1 MPAGT
6 DIDIDK
12 EIDIETGT
20 DIDIDPVREMK
31 YGTDSKRGERYRK
44 SRPGRGRRRRR
55 KRTSLFGKNIGFQT
69 GFFRFQLGL
78 HKAFVGRDDVSLFH
92 IFDCLSHHTKQMEVK
107 AFVIFAAVQRSHL
120 KRILR
125 VYPLKCNKGY
135 HLKT

>member
-1 MPAGT
+1 
-6 DIDIDK
+6 
-12 EIDIETGT
+12 
-20 DIDIDPVREMK
+20 MK

-44 SRPGRGRRRRR
+44 SRPGRGRSRFWLL
-55 KRTSLFGKNIGFQT
+55 SLFGENIGFQT

-125 VYPLKCNKGY
+125 VYPLK
-135 HLKT
+135 